1 MTKLDERI
9 IEDLECLHKNK
20 DIKRAVALRK
30 KLSFEVSTK
39 GEPAHFYGKRSAST
53 VVVMLNPGC
62 IAEKADKKFAEIS
75 KGWNRKSLKGF
86 VESYI
91 DHKTNGA
98 GRCPECCRPD
108 AFDVKQAAFLQPWTD
123 CGIEFPKNFETYENK
138 LLAKKNVLLQKL
150 QLELVPFASQTTK
163 FQKGDYDL
171 LLPYL
176 EDCLDEIFAKKRKYV
191 VLCGSVFDTL
201 LKKLNE
207 KGTIGADF
215 SNKKEKVFKSKTLS
229 KGIATHCMVAE
240 IRYNRKKQR
249 VLVAHTFAS
258 RALPNAYGLMEKYG
272 KFCFETFQE
281 GIKNEYKTH

>member
-1 MTKLDERI
+1 MSKLDDRI
-9 IEDLECLHKNK
+9 REDLGCLYGNK
-20 DIKRAVALRK
+20 KIKRAVDLGK
-30 KLSFEVSTK
+30 ELSFEVSTK
-39 GEPAHFYGKRSAST
+39 GEPAHFFGKRSAST

-62 IAEKADKKFAEIS
+62 IAENADKKFAEIS

-108 AFDVKQAAFLQPWTD
+108 AFDVKQAAFLKPWTG
-123 CGIEFPKNFETYENK
+123 CGIEFPKNFETNENK

-163 FQKGDYDL
+163 FQKDDYDL

-191 VLCGSVFDTL
+191 ILCGSVFEHL
-201 LKKLNE
+201 LKKSKE

-215 SNKKEKVFKSKTLS
+215 SNKKKKDLKSKKLS
-229 KGIATHCMVAE
+229 KGITVHCMVAE
-240 IRYNRKKQR
+240 ICYNGKKQR

-272 KFCFETFQE
+272 KFCFDTFQK
-281 GIKNEYKTH
+281 IKG